1 MAQTKIL
8 SAVTLLAFTSLA
20 SWAAEPE
27 PIPRLDGST
36 IRPTEIDS
44 TVTRLMRNAEV
55 PGVGIAIF
63 NHGKITYLK
72 AYGFRDKEHGL
83 PLTADSVMTGA
94 SLTKTAFA
102 YLAMKLVNE
111 RRLDLDKPVEQY
123 FPKPLTEYP
132 RYSDLAGDPRYK
144 LITARMLL
152 SHTAGFPN
160 FRAVNRDRKLNINF
174 DPGSRFAYS
183 GEGIQLLQ
191 LAIETITGRPLQDLM
206 HEQVFQPL
214 NMTRT
219 SMIT

>member
-111 RRLDLDKPVEQY
+111 RRLDLDK
-123 FPKPLTEYP
+123 
-132 RYSDLAGDPRYK
+132 AC
-144 LITARMLL
+144 
-152 SHTAGFPN
+152 
-160 FRAVNRDRKLNINF
+160 RAVFSQTAHRISPLLRSGRRSALQANHRENVAQPHRRLSELPRSE
-174 DPGSRFAYS
+174 PGPQAEY
-183 GEGIQLLQ
+183 QL
-191 LAIETITGRPLQDLM
+191 
-206 HEQVFQPL
+206 
-214 NMTRT
+214 
-219 SMIT
+219 